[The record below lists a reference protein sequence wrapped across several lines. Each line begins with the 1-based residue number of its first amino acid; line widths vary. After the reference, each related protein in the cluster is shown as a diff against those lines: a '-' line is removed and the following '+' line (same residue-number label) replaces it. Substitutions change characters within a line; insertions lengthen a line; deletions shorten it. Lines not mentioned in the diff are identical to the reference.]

1 LWRGLWRGLWR
12 YRGLHGLWCG
22 LGCCHL
28 LGLGCYRNKVGKS
41 KIRSKSQR
49 LKPIERQR
57 PYLVIFFL
65 TETRNLHESQFNK
78 QSLI

>member
-1 LWRGLWRGLWR
+1 LWRWLWYGLLCYLCGLW
-12 YRGLHGLWCG
+12 
-22 LGCCHL
+22 CCHL
-28 LGLGCYRNKVGKS
+28 LGLGRYRNEVGKGE
-41 KIRSKSQR
+41 IRSKGQR
-49 LKPIERQR
+49 LELVERQR